1 MSCDHFLGKRG
12 FPRSGWGE
20 GVAGRVLQ
28 RPNGLWVTYPRG
40 TACAPAGCCRTGTGS
55 HRRHTCRVLQ
65 GETKQRFRG
74 RRTLGAF
81 LLGCGQIWNWKPQH
95 TRGLWAQPDLPL
107 ALTGEGE
114 AGGRKDRW
122 GEEDVRPQR
131 ASDGSGSHSLS
142 AYCVP
147 GTVLGTGDGR
157 EEGPGALRQRRVLL
171 VPQPICRPVEAHR
184 HHGLLS
190 KQMS

>member
-1 MSCDHFLGKRG
+1 MGCGSLTRVGLH
-12 FPRSGWGE
+12 
-20 GVAGRVLQ
+20 VLQ
-28 RPNGLWVTYPRG
+28 QVVVELELDPTGATRVGFCGEKRSIVLGAEGPW
-40 TACAPAGCCRTGTGS
+40 APSCWAVGRFGTGD
-55 HRRHTCRVLQ
+55 
-65 GETKQRFRG
+65 
-74 RRTLGAF
+74 
-81 LLGCGQIWNWKPQH
+81 PQH

-157 EEGPGALRQRRVLL
+157 EEGPGALRQRRVLQ

-190 KQMS
+190 KRMS